1 VDVSE
6 DHKHT
11 EMRFLQSENFAC
23 EIDLVTRNL
32 TAYDRYSD
40 RC

>member
-1 VDVSE
+1 L
-6 DHKHT
+6 
-11 EMRFLQSENFAC
+11 RFLQSEIFAC